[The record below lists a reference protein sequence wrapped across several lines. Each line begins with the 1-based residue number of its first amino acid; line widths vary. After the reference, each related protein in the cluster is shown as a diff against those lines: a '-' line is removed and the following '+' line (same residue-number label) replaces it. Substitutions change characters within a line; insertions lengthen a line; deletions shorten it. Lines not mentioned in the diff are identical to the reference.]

1 MQQFVK
7 VIAGRTRQN
16 IDVAG
21 RTFTL
26 LQSPKK
32 DQEGT
37 FIVVDGSP
45 YDDLRNGRC
54 RIYIEN
60 VGCYQP
66 ADENSMP
73 AAVQQTSVDQKT
85 DTEILSDISET
96 FEILR
101 DMTEA
106 VAGGIVK
113 GLVVSGASGIGKSFT
128 VESTLKEN
136 LTVMGQMRGVSSM
149 YEFLHGAMSAPVLY
163 QKLWEFRENCNV
175 LVFDDCD
182 GILYDEDALNILKAA
197 LDSKP
202 IRQIHWNTNS
212 LILEQKGIPNSFEY
226 KGSIVFITNI
236 DFTQVRSPRISNHLS
251 AIVSRCHYMNLGINT
266 PRQKILHIKNVV
278 DNTNM
283 LSNHNLTDTEK
294 NEVMDYVLSNAEKLR
309 EISLRSCL
317 KVADLRKAMPTRW
330 RKFADK
336 NVLKSA

>member
-1 MQQFVK
+1 MHAYIK
-7 VIAGRTRQN
+7 ILSGRTRQN
-16 IDVAG
+16 TDVSG
-21 RTFTL
+21 RTFEL
-26 LQSPKK
+26 IQQPKK
-32 DQEGT
+32 DKDGT

-45 YDDLRNGRC
+45 YNDLRNGRC
-54 RIYIEN
+54 RIYIDN
-60 VGCYQP
+60 VGCYEP
-66 ADENSMP
+66 ASEDALPSAIKQAEVATQS
-73 AAVQQTSVDQKT
+73 
-85 DTEILSDISET
+85 DTEILSQINET

-101 DMTEA
+101 DMTGA
-106 VAGGIVK
+106 IASGIVK
-113 GLVVSGASGIGKSFT
+113 GLVVSGAAGIGKSYT
-128 VESTLKEN
+128 VENTLKEN
-136 LTVMGQMRGVSSM
+136 LDIMGRMRGVKSM

-163 QKLWEFRENCNV
+163 QKLWQYRENCNV

-202 IRQIHWNTNS
+202 VRQIHWNTNS

-251 AIVSRCHYMNLGINT
+251 AIVSRCHYMNLGIDT
-266 PRQKILHIKNVV
+266 SRQKILHIKNVV
-278 DNTNM
+278 ESTEM
-283 LSNHNLTDTEK
+283 LCSHNFSDTEK
-294 NEVMDYVLSNAEKLR
+294 NEVMDYVLSNADKLR

-317 KVADLRKAMPTRW
+317 KVADLRKAMPDRW